1 MIEEQ
6 FEVLNDKN
14 NQIDAKVSKF
24 ASQPIQTVDVNKI
37 IPEDEPENEEPTDC

>member
-1 MIEEQ
+1 VVEEQ
-6 FEVLNDKN
+6 FMVLNDKN

-37 IPEDEPENEEPTDC
+37 IPEDDPENEEPRDF